1 MLNIPTSSASPV
13 TTTFSLA
20 ETLKIV
26 KLRKREGWHDRL
38 TALERPEP
46 TNIDP
51 EHNLPQDQGPP
62 LNFHRIA
69 QILESDL
76 NSEFDIP
83 AEDVAK
89 HYSRLRRK
97 YDCHYDEIVDFLE
110 RCKEATSQPT
120 GAGTSFGV
128 SLKPFLRLGFLRT
141 DLRLGLRVRPLV
153 MYRDDH
159 YTLDPHMTPIGS
171 RKRVKKGRQHL
182 GVGLTVEPLVTHQAH
197 HLTIQG
203 EEVIMILWLG
213 ILCTIQG
220 LGLTVGPL
228 VIHQGHQDTPDP
240 DINPIVSLRRVRK
253 WCRVLGHG
261 LTVGP
266 LVKHQD
272 YQDTPYPHITSIMS
286 LRGVKQ

>member
-1 MLNIPTSSASPV
+1 MSQSITLDFAVN
-13 TTTFSLA
+13 TTAITTRLLTF
-20 ETLKIV
+20 LKDA
-26 KLRKREGWHDRL
+26 RKRLLGL
-38 TALERPEP
+38 LEPEL
-46 TNIDP
+46 
-51 EHNLPQDQGPP
+51 H
-62 LNFHRIA
+62 
-69 QILESDL
+69 
-76 NSEFDIP
+76 
-83 AEDVAK
+83 
-89 HYSRLRRK
+89 
-97 YDCHYDEIVDFLE
+97 
-110 RCKEATSQPT
+110 
-120 GAGTSFGV
+120 FGV

-153 MYRDDH
+153 MYRDDP

-182 GVGLTVEPLVTHQAH
+182 GVGLTVEPLVMHQAH

-203 EEVIMILWLG
+203 EEVTMILWLG

-272 YQDTPYPHITSIMS
+272 HQDTPYPHITSIMS
-286 LRGVKQ
+286 LRGVKQWR